1 MRKQSSHHP
10 FRTFN
15 HYHKGISTVVSGAIL
30 LVGISLIGIMGVS
43 WAKDNLTRNEKIIDD
58 TYSNNINKIKEN
70 IVPQNE
76 WYNTA
81 NKQLNITLINTGN
94 DGLTINEIQIKGIH
108 STDLRIPPIAVPPGK
123 TFSKLVSYDWA
134 GDPIDISLISNR
146 DSIFTHHLGT
156 PAAGQLIIN
165 KVAKQADGNFT
176 YYGDLG
182 NFWIQTS
189 GVHNTVNLDA
199 NGNMVL
205 TGTIRDFNGS
215 SWPQGGDPDFE
226 KICGNCPYGVIP
238 GIVMPTLGNDSEP
251 VYNNQTTSAFNNGF
265 VRFNQWYH
273 NTPGV
278 NVHKQLNITLIEQ
291 GTNPQ
296 TWKYSN
302 MSFFPIDNQLFGNSG
317 YSSNTQHDAAHYH
330 NFGFTYEI
338 HSSFTYQGGETFNF
352 WGDDDVWV
360 FINHKLA
367 MDLGGVHGGAPGTI
381 NLDSQAS
388 QLGITKGN
396 VYSFDF
402 FYAER
407 HTVSSEMQMTTSIQL
422 GTPGNGQS
430 GVFFVDPGKYTIG
443 EKSKP
448 GWTLQSITC
457 DNTYTQP
464 NATQVTVTVP
474 KGVTTCTF
482 TNFHN

>member
-1 MRKQSSHHP
+1 MQNRCNHNS
-10 FRTFN
+10 FRNFN
-15 HYHKGISTVVSGAIL
+15 HYHKGISSIVSSAIL
-30 LVGISLIGIMGVS
+30 LVGISLIGVMGVS
-43 WAKDNLTRNEKIIDD
+43 WAKDNLTRNEKIMDD

-70 IVPQNE
+70 IAPQNE
-76 WYNTA
+76 WYNSAQQQFNVTF
-81 NKQLNITLINTGN
+81 INTGI
-94 DGLTINEIQIKGIH
+94 DGLNVNEIEIKGIN
-108 STDLRIPPIAVPPGK
+108 SIDLRIPPTAVPPGK
-123 TFSKLVSYDWA
+123 TFSKLVNYNWV
-134 GDPIDISLISNR
+134 GDPIDISLITNR
-146 DSIFTHHLGT
+146 GSIFTYHLNT

-189 GVHNTVNLDA
+189 GNRNTANLDK

-205 TGTIRDFNGS
+205 SGTIRDFNGS
-215 SWPQGGDPDFE
+215 AWPQGAHPDFE
-226 KICGNCPYGVIP
+226 KVCGYCPFGVIP

-251 VYNNQTTSAFNNGF
+251 VYNNQTTSAFNNGYA
-265 VRFNQWYH
+265 RFYQWFH
-273 NTPGV
+273 DDKTA
-278 NVHKQLNITLIEQ
+278 NVKKQLNITLIEQ

-317 YSSNTQHDAAHYH
+317 KDAQGKWH
-330 NFGFTYEI
+330 NFGFTYEV

-360 FINHKLA
+360 FIDHKLA
-367 MDLGGVHGGAPGTI
+367 MDLGGVHAGSPGTV
-381 NLDSQAS
+381 NLDSQSS
-388 QLGITKGN
+388 QLGITRGN
-396 VYSFDF
+396 TYSFDF

-407 HTVSSEMQMTTSIQL
+407 HTTSSEMQMTTSIQL
-422 GTPGNGQS
+422 GTPGTGQS
-430 GVFFVDPGKYTIG
+430 GVFFVDPGVYTIG
-443 EKSKP
+443 ETPKS

-457 DNTYTQP
+457 DNTYSQP
-464 NATQVTVTVP
+464 NATKVIVTVP